1 VRRTIPLFTAV
12 LVGLLAVLSSSAR
25 AGGAEGSPPSFAF
38 EQHLLVPV
46 RVHLLRAKDSP
57 ALNCGL
63 TAADVERVFG
73 KVNRLIWAQAGLQ
86 MLVESVVD
94 EAARGQAL
102 YEGLGANRTEQHLLL
117 ARPRA
122 STEPDLIHVYYVHT
136 MGPNGI
142 CFGPEGIFVKDTAR
156 LNPVPA
162 GIDEPLPRVTAH
174 EIGHALSLPHRQD
187 TFNLMQS
194 GTNGY
199 LLNADEIAQARA
211 AAEKRTSTL
220 TVEKALAEAHAAFE
234 AKQWP
239 RARSLYMALRAV
251 PVPPPASARIEERL
265 KAIPEG

>member
-1 VRRTIPLFTAV
+1 MQPRTPRRLAQVALFCAFAALSARLTSAQAVRPLFTYD
-12 LVGLLAVLSSSAR
+12 
-25 AGGAEGSPPSFAF
+25 
-38 EQHLLVPV
+38 QHLLVPV
-46 RVHLLRAKDSP
+46 RVHLLRAMDSP
-57 ALNCGL
+57 SLNCRM

-94 EAARGQAL
+94 EPARGQAL

-117 ARPRA
+117 ARPRT
-122 STEPDLIHVYYVHT
+122 SIDPDLIHVYYVHA

-199 LLNADEIAQARA
+199 LLNAAEIAQARA
-211 AAEKRTSTL
+211 GAEKRTSTR
-220 TVEKALAEAHAAFE
+220 TVEKALAEARTAFE

-239 RARSLYMALRAV
+239 RARTLYMALKAV
-251 PVPPPASARIEERL
+251 PGTPPASARLEERL
-265 KAIPEG
+265 KMIPAG